1 MESLRLLGIN
11 FGVSLKEFGKMKS
24 MKLTSWNSC
33 GGVVKEQTQGDEK
46 EKERKVLDHF
56 LHWVLRYYDQEV
68 GFQFG
73 REEERERK
81 V

>member
-1 MESLRLLGIN
+1 M
-11 FGVSLKEFGKMKS
+11 
-24 MKLTSWNSC
+24 
-33 GGVVKEQTQGDEK
+33 KEQTQGDEK
-46 EKERKVLDHF
+46 EKARKVLDHF

-68 GFQFG
+68 EFQFG